1 MLAILATHPIQ
12 YQAPVW
18 KLLAARGRVP
28 FEVLYLSAHG
38 VEPTLDPGFGEV
50 FRWDLDLLGGYPHR
64 FPDGPAPREL
74 GGFWAMGLPRCFRKL
89 LGTGRCRALLVP
101 GWHVRACWEAV
112 WLADRMGM
120 AVWISGDSNDIKK
133 DALTKRLVK
142 RLVVG
147 GLLRRVDRFLY
158 VGEATRRLFR
168 SYGAPEAALVRAP
181 HAVDNDRLAHQAA
194 AERPRRAALRRAWG
208 IPEDAF
214 CVLFAG
220 KLESKKRP
228 EDVFAALRLLKTI
241 DPGRTYHA
249 LFVGAGVRAAA
260 LREQCHVVFDA
271 KGMGAIAAKGFGAPM
286 ASFAGFLNQSEIP
299 RAYIAADVLVLPSES
314 SETWGLVV
322 NEALACGLPCVV
334 SDACG
339 SAEDLVTPLDPRLC
353 YPVGDVEALARAI
366 QHVAEHPPSAQA
378 MSALIAKFDFAANA
392 EAIERLWGEIGGERR
407 VR

>member
-18 KLLAARGRVP
+18 RLLASRGRVP
-28 FEVLYLSAHG
+28 FDVLYLSAHG

-50 FRWDLDLLGGYPHR
+50 IRWDLDLLGGYPHR
-64 FPDGPAPREL
+64 FLDGTAPREL
-74 GGFWAMGLPRCFRKL
+74 GGFWGMGLPRCFRKL
-89 LGTGRCRALLVP
+89 LGTGRYRALLVP

-112 WLADRMGM
+112 WLADRMDM
-120 AVWISGDSNDIKK
+120 SVWISGDSNDIKK
-133 DALTKRLVK
+133 DAFSKRLVK
-142 RLVVG
+142 RLLVG

-168 SYGAPEAALVRAP
+168 SYGALESALARAP
-181 HAVDNDRLAHQAA
+181 HAVDNVRFAQQAA

-208 IPEDAF
+208 IPDDAF

-220 KLESKKRP
+220 KLESQKRP
-228 EDVFAALRLLKTI
+228 ADLLAALRLLKGL

-249 LFVGAGVRAAA
+249 MFVGAGSQAGT
-260 LREQCHVVFDA
+260 LRGQCKVAFDA
-271 KGMGAIAAKGFGAPM
+271 KGVTHPSAGEPGLPS
-286 ASFAGFLNQSEIP
+286 ASYTGFLNQSEISG
-299 RAYIAADVLVLPSES
+299 AYVAADVLVLPSE

-322 NEALACGLPCVV
+322 NEALACGLPCIV

-339 SAEDLVTPLDPRLC
+339 SAEDLVTPLDPRLGF
-353 YPVGDVEALARAI
+353 PVGDVEALARAI
-366 QHVAEHPPSAQA
+366 QHVADYPPAAQA

-392 EAIERLWGEIGGERR
+392 EAIERLWDEVTGK
-407 VR
+407 

>member
-18 KLLAARGRVP
+18 RLLAARGRVP

-64 FPDGPAPREL
+64 FPDGPAPRVL
-74 GGFWAMGLPRCFRKL
+74 GGFWASGLPRCFRVRL
-89 LGTGRCRALLVP
+89 RSGTYRALLVP

-112 WLADRMGM
+112 WLADRLGM
-120 AVWISGDSNDIKK
+120 SVWISGDSNDIKE
-133 DALTKRLVK
+133 DASPKRLMK
-142 RLVVG
+142 RLLIG

-168 SYGAPEAALVRAP
+168 SYGAAEAALVHAP
-181 HAVDNDRLAHQAA
+181 HAVDNARFAQQAA
-194 AERPRRAALRRAWG
+194 AERLRRDAIRRIWG
-208 IPEDAF
+208 IPDDAF

-220 KLESKKRP
+220 KLETKKRP
-228 EDVFAALRLLKTI
+228 GDVVAALRLLKTI

-249 LFVGAGVRAAA
+249 LFVGAGVQAAA

-271 KGMGAIAAKGFGAPM
+271 KGMDAIAAKSSGVPM
-286 ASFAGFLNQSEIP
+286 ASFTGFLNQSEIS
-299 RAYIAADVLVLPSES
+299 RAYAAANVLVLPSES

-339 SAEDLVTPLDPRLC
+339 SAEDMVTPMDPRLC

-378 MSALIAKFDFAANA
+378 MSALIAKFDFVANA
-392 EAIERLWGEIGGERR
+392 KAIERLWTEVTSR
-407 VR
+407 